1 MITRFRAWNKAT
13 KEMYGADDIIAINFE
28 EKEICVQTIYFE
40 QGLPD
45 SRDLDYYDFDD
56 IVLMQS
62 TGLRDKNDREIFEG
76 DVIKVNYWL
85 EVVSFSEEK
94 VMFVSKAI
102 GFPEASLYD
111 LFNSD
116 IFTVEIIGNIY
127 ENPKLAEVGS

>member
-13 KEMYGADDIIAINFE
+13 
-28 EKEICVQTIYFE
+28 KEICVQTIYFE

-94 VMFVSKAI
+94 VMFVSKGI
-102 GFPEASLYD
+102 GFPETSLYD